1 MKNPQND
8 LKIIKIHPVLAE
20 IDADSARGVPIS
32 KGDPQRGVEGSENLN
47 PDIFG

>member
-8 LKIIKIHPVLAE
+8 LKIIKIHPVLVE

-32 KGDPQRGVEGSENLN
+32 KGAPGGGRGVRKFE
-47 PDIFG
+47 PQHF

>member
-8 LKIIKIHPVLAE
+8 LKIIKIHPVGLLAE

-32 KGDPQRGVEGSENLN
+32 KGGPIGGSRG
-47 PDIFG
+47 PKI

>member
-20 IDADSARGVPIS
+20 IDADSARGVPIFGS
-32 KGDPQRGVEGSENLN
+32 RG
-47 PDIFG
+47 PKI